1 MKDVTFGQYY
11 PRDSFVH
18 RLDPRMKFLFLIAY
32 IVAIFLATNF
42 YGLAVCTAV
51 LIVIIALARVPFG
64 KVLRSIRG
72 ILVLLIFT
80 ALLNILFVD
89 GETDSTAHIL
99 SVRVLIESDVPRKRT
114 SKPAALLMKVM
125 PSIVAL

>member
-42 YGLAVCTAV
+42 YGLAVVFFFHNC
-51 LIVIIALARVPFG
+51 G
-64 KVLRSIRG
+64 VLRG
-72 ILVLLIFT
+72 
-80 ALLNILFVD
+80 
-89 GETDSTAHIL
+89 
-99 SVRVLIESDVPRKRT
+99 
-114 SKPAALLMKVM
+114 
-125 PSIVAL
+125 